1 MTGRGV
7 GLSYDG
13 SIVTGWASMAK
24 TQEEAQRL
32 MHELK
37 LRPLAPA

>member
-1 MTGRGV
+1 MTGRWV
-7 GLSYDG
+7 ALSYDG

-37 LRPLAPA
+37 HCPLASA